1 LDHFNIPNLH
11 QSLRNY
17 SSHIEPISLGP
28 VIHIANHSQRFNLGQ
43 INPAFLAEPQIMPQL
58 FSRRQTFFTNLLGL
72 TDNSAMSIPTHTSQT
87 LAFIGGGNMASAII
101 GGLVKQGT
109 PANQILVVEPFEETR
124 QRLISQWGV
133 RALAQADA
141 ALKEAGLVIWAVKP
155 QTFKEAAH
163 ATAAFCQEAL
173 HLSVAA
179 GIRSSSIAHWLG
191 TERIVRA
198 MPNTPALVGL
208 GQTGLFARSA
218 VTPADKQWVERVVAT
233 TGALLWVDDE
243 ALLDAVTAIS
253 GSGPAYVFFF
263 IEAMVEAGVKM
274 GLSADQATQLA
285 IGTFTGASQL
295 ALSASEP
302 PSVLRERVTSKGG
315 TTYAALTA
323 MQNAR
328 VSELFQAALQA
339 ARQRA
344 HELGDEFG
352 A

>member
-1 LDHFNIPNLH
+1 
-11 QSLRNY
+11 
-17 SSHIEPISLGP
+17 
-28 VIHIANHSQRFNLGQ
+28 
-43 INPAFLAEPQIMPQL
+43 
-58 FSRRQTFFTNLLGL
+58 LGL
-72 TDNSAMSIPTHTSQT
+72 TDNSGMSTPSHTSQT

-101 GGLVKQGT
+101 GGLIKQGT

-133 RALAQADA
+133 RVLAQADA
-141 ALKEAGLVIWAVKP
+141 TLNEAGLVIWAVKP

-163 ATAAFCQEAL
+163 ATAAFCQQAL

-191 TERIVRA
+191 TERVVRA

-274 GLSADQATQLA
+274 GLSADQAKQLA
-285 IGTFTGASQL
+285 IGTFVGASQL

-315 TTYAALTA
+315 TTYAALTS
-323 MQNAR
+323 MQNAH
-328 VSELFQAALQA
+328 VSELFQTALQA
-339 ARQRA
+339 AQQRA